1 MLRPLN
7 RKTVIEAQ
15 TVRKTARE
23 RAAQKLLLAV
33 LVALR
38 LIDPMRTKEPSP
50 MVLPSPAWTVPLL
63 MGEAAPDRIAGWITQ
78 RADSTAAERAS
89 RRSVEARLRAPP

>member
-7 RKTVIEAQ
+7 RQTLIEAQ
-15 TVRKTARE
+15 TVRGTARE

-38 LIDPMRTKEPSP
+38 LED
-50 MVLPSPAWTVPLL
+50 
-63 MGEAAPDRIAGWITQ
+63 
-78 RADSTAAERAS
+78 
-89 RRSVEARLRAPP
+89 